1 MLGRQVISGESK
13 SRRWSM
19 RTGGGDP
26 EADLEGRDPVFVG
39 VLKGCVL
46 FYTDLVRRLETSVD
60 MDFVQVSSYGKGT
73 VSSGTV
79 VMVKDLTVDIRERDV
94 YLVEDIVDSGVTLS
108 DLLQML
114 RARHPRSLQI
124 VSLLSKPS
132 RRKVPVEVDF
142 LGTEIE
148 DVFVV
153 GYGMDI
159 AERYRNLRDIR
170 EYLPE

>member
-1 MLGRQVISGESK
+1 MLGRQVISEEEIQAMV
-13 SRRWSM
+13 M
-19 RTGGGDP
+19 RLA
-26 EADLEGRDPVFVG
+26 EEIQADLEGRDPVFVG

-108 DLLQML
+108 DLLEML

>member
-1 MLGRQVISGESK
+1 MLGRQVISEEEIQAMV
-13 SRRWSM
+13 M
-19 RTGGGDP
+19 RLA
-26 EADLEGRDPVFVG
+26 EEIQADLEGRDPVFVG

-108 DLLQML
+108 DLLEML

-170 EYLPE
+170 EYVPE

>member
-1 MLGRQVISGESK
+1 MLGRQVISEEEIQAMV
-13 SRRWSM
+13 M
-19 RTGGGDP
+19 RLA
-26 EADLEGRDPVFVG
+26 EEIQADLEGRDPVFVG

>member
-1 MLGRQVISGESK
+1 MLGREVISEVEIQAMVARMGEEIQK
-13 SRRWSM
+13 
-19 RTGGGDP
+19 
-26 EADLEGRDPVFVG
+26 DLEGRDPVFVG

-46 FYTDLVRRLETSVD
+46 FYGDLLRRLETSVD

-73 VSSGTV
+73 SSSGTV
-79 VMVKDLTVDIRERDV
+79 VMIKDLTVDIRDRDV
-94 YLVEDIVDSGVTLS
+94 YLVEDIVDSGITLT
-108 DLLQML
+108 DLVQIL

-132 RRKVPVEVDF
+132 RRRVPVDIAF

-159 AERYRNLRDIR
+159 AERYRNLRNIC
-170 EYLPE
+170 EYIPE